1 MDYLPTQGIDQG
13 IIFPL
18 RISDN
23 NIVLGNKKG
32 VSNLPLCRKG
42 FSRARCSQDQAVWIF
57 QLLPVNH
64 NHVVGKGVQAIVKGF
79 PFHK

>member
-1 MDYLPTQGIDQG
+1 MACGGDMDYLPAQGINKG

-42 FSRARCSQDQAVWIF
+42 FSRARCSQDQAIWIF
-57 QLLPVNH
+57 QLLPVYWSY
-64 NHVVGKGVQAIVKGF
+64 VKKKYKLNM
-79 PFHK
+79 PF